1 MYHPNERNYNAG
13 YSDDEKSEE
22 RERESKENRNNW
34 KFLILKKFSSW
45 RSFCIRDHYLYFF
58 YK

>member
-1 MYHPNERNYNAG
+1 MKEITMQG
-13 YSDDEKSEE
+13 IQMEKARG
-22 RERESKENRNNW
+22 RETRKGDRNNW

-45 RSFCIRDHYLYFF
+45 KCFCIRDHYLYFF